1 MSTPVRHDGEP
12 RVLVLDRTGELAS
25 RLRHKVVGRGA
36 VVTACRNLARAEAH
50 LAASHWDVLVAGPSF
65 MHHSGLRRVGSL
77 HQRYPWLSVVL
88 ALTERPRADLAE
100 IIQVGADDL
109 LPLHAD
115 DAELGRAL
123 IRAARI
129 TRGRLGVA
137 AGHNQ
142 RGRIV
147 MISSASGGSGKTV
160 AATNAAEFL
169 VRTTGQPV
177 VLLDLDLQFGEVS
190 TALRL
195 RPELTITDALA
206 AEAEGHELDDHL
218 DEYLLPHPD
227 GFSVLA
233 APRLPAEAD
242 SITGGDITRILDV
255 LRARGT
261 WVVLDTHEGLS
272 DIVVAALE
280 MTDHVF
286 ALATPDRPSIANL
299 HHLLQALDRLG
310 VASDS
315 ISVVLNKVEADAG
328 FDPLDIAA
336 QLGRRLAAVVPYDR
350 QVSFSVNVGVPLL
363 AGEPRSA
370 VAAALTSAFVNMLP
384 GTTAPVAGPVEE
396 RSARRFLS
404 RRPKAAPL
412 PAGPPAPAIT
422 AVPPAPTPPRPVP
435 PLPVPPLPAPVPLLS
450 PAVPDVAI
458 DLTDPVPPPA
468 VEPQPLA
475 PAPPAFRGPAP
486 SGPRGPST
494 PAPVATRCRGRSP
507 PPDRRSSRPRCR
519 GRPGTGSTSEK
530 GVTPPAAASRQ
541 HIRPPD

>member
-1 MSTPVRHDGEP
+1 MSTPVRRDGEP
-12 RVLVLDRTGELAS
+12 RVLVLERTGELAS
-25 RLRHKVVGRGA
+25 RLRHKVVGAGA
-36 VVTACRNLARAEAH
+36 VVASCRDFARAEAH

-77 HQRYPWLSVVL
+77 HHRYPWVSVVL
-88 ALTERPRADLAE
+88 AVNERPRADLAE
-100 IIQVGADDL
+100 IIQVGADDI

-115 DAELGRAL
+115 DADLGRA
-123 IRAARI
+123 ITRAARI
-129 TRGRLGVA
+129 TQGRLGA
-137 AGHNQ
+137 LAGTAG

-147 MISSASGGSGKTV
+147 LISSASGGSGKTV

-169 VRTTGQPV
+169 ARTTGQSV

-218 DEYLLPHPD
+218 DEYLLPHPE

-242 SITGGDITRILDV
+242 SITAGDIVRILDV

-261 WVVLDTHEGLS
+261 WVVIDTHEGLS

-280 MTDHVF
+280 MADHVF

-315 ISVVLNKVEADAG
+315 VSVVLNKAETDVG

-350 QVSFSVNVGVPLL
+350 EVSRSVNLGVPLL
-363 AGEPRSA
+363 AWDPRSK
-370 VAAALTSAFVNMLP
+370 VAAALTSAFASMLP
-384 GTTAPVAGPVEE
+384 RATVPVAEAVPE
-396 RSARRFLS
+396 RSGAKFLG
-404 RRPKAAPL
+404 RRPKAVPV
-412 PAGPPAPAIT
+412 PAGAPMS
-422 AVPPAPTPPRPVP
+422 AVPSVPTAPTPLLPVDRPTPAP
-435 PLPVPPLPAPVPLLS
+435 PLPEPPLPS
-450 PAVPDVAI
+450 PAVDDDAI
-458 DLTDPVPPPA
+458 DLTEPVPPPA
-468 VEPQPLA
+468 IEPGPLT
-475 PAPPAFRGPAP
+475 PSPLVF
-486 SGPRGPST
+486 SGPRPSGARWPSS
-494 PAPVATRCRGRSP
+494 PAPTAARCRGRSP
-507 PPDRRSSRPRCR
+507 PHDRLSSGPRSRGCPANNGPPRAR
-519 GRPGTGSTSEK
+519 GRGAHPER
-530 GVTPPAAASRQ
+530 V
-541 HIRPPD
+541 

>member
-1 MSTPVRHDGEP
+1 MSNPVRREGEP

-25 RLRHKVVGRGA
+25 RLRHKVVGPGA
-36 VVTACRNLARAEAH
+36 VVTACRDLARAEAH

-65 MHHSGLRRVGSL
+65 MHRSGLRRVGSL
-77 HQRYPWLSVVL
+77 HQRYPWVSVVL

-109 LPLHAD
+109 LPLHTD
-115 DAELGRAL
+115 DAELSRAL
-123 IRAARI
+123 TRAARI
-129 TRGRLGVA
+129 TRGRLGAA
-137 AGHNQ
+137 AGQ
-142 RGRIV
+142 DRRGRIV

-242 SITGGDITRILDV
+242 SVTGGDITRILDV
-255 LRARGT
+255 LRSRGT
-261 WVVLDTHEGLS
+261 WVVVDTHEGLS

-315 ISVVLNKVEADAG
+315 ISVVLNKVEADVG
-328 FDPLDIAA
+328 FDPFDIAA

-350 QVSFSVNVGVPLL
+350 EVSLSVNVGVPLL
-363 AGEPRSA
+363 ASEPRSP
-370 VAAALTSAFVNMLP
+370 VATALTSAFVNMLP
-384 GTTAPVAGPVEE
+384 GASVPVAGPVSE
-396 RSARRFLS
+396 RSALKFLG
-404 RRPKAAPL
+404 RRPKAVPVPDSSPVPGVA
-412 PAGPPAPAIT
+412 T
-422 AVPPAPTPPRPVP
+422 VPPAPTPL
-435 PLPVPPLPAPVPLLS
+435 LPVPPPVALPAPAPLPS
-450 PAVPDVAI
+450 PAAPDETI

-468 VEPQPLA
+468 GEPEPLA
-475 PAPPAFRGPAP
+475 PLPPPFRHPAP
-486 SGPRGPST
+486 SGPRGRLT
-494 PAPVATRCRGRSP
+494 AAPVATRCRGRSP
-507 PPDRRSSRPRCR
+507 PRDRRSSGPRSR
-519 GRPGTGSTSEK
+519 GRPANHRPPKTARAGSTSER
-530 GVTPPAAASRQ
+530 V
-541 HIRPPD
+541 